1 MAEHWFLTLCFFVV
15 AVGTRKDIA
24 AYAFM
29 AALVSSIAV
38 DAQALAAEQVLVII
52 AASNCGLAVFSSYHY
67 LAYKNKLAL
76 VGSVLSSIA
85 VINNLCQVLFYS
97 NAGIVISE
105 VVAWAMLISLIVMP
119 GRKGWIYDV
128 FHVNRRRG
136 DSGVLHNSS
145 HGRRESDD

>member
-1 MAEHWFLTLCFFVV
+1 MAEHWFITLCFFVV

-38 DAQALAAEQVLVII
+38 DADSLAAEHVLVII

-76 VGSVLSSIA
+76 VSSVLSSIA
-85 VINNLCQVLFYS
+85 VINNLYQVLSYS
-97 NAGIVISE
+97 QIGIVLSE
-105 VVAWAMLISLIVMP
+105 VLAWTMLIALLAFP
-119 GRKGWIYDV
+119 GRQGWMFDV
-128 FHVNRRRG
+128 FPIDRRHG
-136 DSGVLHNSS
+136 SSGVLRDSGHS
-145 HGRRESDD
+145 RREGDN